1 MDNFSASDGN
11 CTIFAL
17 LHCQDTCKLFQN
29 EYFVRTEFVDCVSRL
44 MSGGGGGGGAGG
56 RGGGG
61 GGVLTHKQEQH
72 SNCEGGCQKKFSAEF
87 MT

>member
-44 MSGGGGGGGAGG
+44 MSG

-61 GGVLTHKQEQH
+61 EGAGVVLTHKQEQH